1 MDDLYRECEL
11 AGAETMNTLD
21 TAPQLKTVAL
31 NIVTAKLTV
40 SQKPCSSMHL
50 WFYRPEL
57 IGAHWR
63 AWRDCSHGGRG
74 ILGGGGGHGGLDS
87 LSSFGRSTN
96 LQPSSHLPGY
106 ILHFFWSTLLGMQT
120 VERNFLEQQERE
132 HFQRAYLLC
141 MHIYA
146 VTALPCCLWVSQTT
160 CQYLRNPWHF
170 LQAEPGH
177 LLYEGHWGCISLP
190 NSCCQNSGVSPSSIP
205 RSHKQ

>member
-63 AWRDCSHGGRG
+63 A
-74 ILGGGGGHGGLDS
+74 
-87 LSSFGRSTN
+87 
-96 LQPSSHLPGY
+96 
-106 ILHFFWSTLLGMQT
+106 
-120 VERNFLEQQERE
+120 
-132 HFQRAYLLC
+132 
-141 MHIYA
+141 
-146 VTALPCCLWVSQTT
+146 
-160 CQYLRNPWHF
+160 
-170 LQAEPGH
+170 
-177 LLYEGHWGCISLP
+177 
-190 NSCCQNSGVSPSSIP
+190 
-205 RSHKQ
+205 